1 MSKLR
6 DKINFFLYVLALIVA
21 ILVVYQAFSTGL
33 KKGRFAGKYYP
44 PEDKSAQMGE
54 EIKPVNLRLLRIA
67 TPELVVEGK
76 KLYKLNCASCHG
88 DAGHGDGP
96 KSVSLVPP
104 PRNFSSEKFKN
115 GSSVLQIY
123 NTLATGIQ
131 GTSMPAFDLLPEED
145 RIAMAHYVQTFVP
158 DPPED
163 PQELVDALPVVEG
176 DEVVV
181 SDSSAAAAGD
191 SAKPAVKAIPIED
204 AMKLYLAENQ
214 TRPAAVSGEARNAL
228 FDNYCSSCH
237 GTQGEGVV
245 STEQIVPEAV
255 IYMKSGVLRGRQLRS
270 LSDYNAFKRF
280 MISGSPGLEKHRF
293 GFLSDSQVQ
302 ELYRFIRKLSE

>member
-6 DKINFFLYVLALIVA
+6 DKINFFLYVIALMVA
-21 ILVVYQAFSTGL
+21 IFVVYQAFSTGL

-44 PEDKSAQMGE
+44 PEDKSALMGE
-54 EIKPVNLRLLRIA
+54 EKKPANLRLLRIA

-88 DAGHGDGP
+88 DSGHGDGP

-176 DEVVV
+176 DEVMI

-191 SAKPAVKAIPIED
+191 SIKPAVKAIPIED

-214 TRPAAVSGEARNAL
+214 TRAVAVSSDARNDL
-228 FDNYCSSCH
+228 FDKFCVSCH
-237 GTQGEGVV
+237 GAQAEGVV
-245 STEQIVPEAV
+245 SAEQIVPEAV
-255 IYMKSGVLRGRQLRS
+255 IYINSGVLRGSQSTTLR
-270 LSDYNAFKRF
+270 DYNAFKRF
-280 MISGSPGLEKHRF
+280 MISGSPGLDSHRF
-293 GFLSDSQVQ
+293 GFLNDSQLQ